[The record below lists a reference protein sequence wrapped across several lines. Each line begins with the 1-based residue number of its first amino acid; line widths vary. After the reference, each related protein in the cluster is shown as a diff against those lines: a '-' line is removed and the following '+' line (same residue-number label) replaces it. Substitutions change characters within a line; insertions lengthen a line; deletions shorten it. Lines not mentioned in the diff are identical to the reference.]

1 MSKKGSENI
10 HKDHRK
16 RMRSKFEK
24 IGFEGWSDYE
34 ILEYLLYNVYRRGD
48 TNVTAHRLLDY
59 SAKSFVTLMENTKAR
74 RLADDVMNV
83 GDETVLFLRSIKEFI
98 KFYKLEEL
106 KYKPVKLSRE
116 NIREVINIIGF
127 STDKEDILMI
137 CMDEYMNVKNVV
149 NITEKS
155 GANYAGSSA
164 TTIINT
170 ASANRAKYVL
180 LVHNHPDGCKR
191 VSVEDMN
198 MTIRADMILDNMGI
212 KLIDHIIVSDDEYI
226 SVKVTVFNI
235 EEETGKGWEE
245 QYESYVE

>member
-1 MSKKGSENI
+1 M
-10 HKDHRK
+10 
-16 RMRSKFEK
+16 
-24 IGFEGWSDYE
+24 
-34 ILEYLLYNVYRRGD
+34 
-48 TNVTAHRLLDY
+48 
-59 SAKSFVTLMENTKAR
+59 
-74 RLADDVMNV
+74 
-83 GDETVLFLRSIKEFI
+83 RSIKEFI